1 RMSTAQRRAALRHDP
16 LAQEVEPHR
25 VHCRGCQKWI
35 KLSTISEYTLNNW
48 QIHKHRCPDSPPG
61 SRVATAERKILL
73 LNDPQV
79 LKVCSPGQVECC
91 NCKRVVPLE
100 GEVGYDLTKWI
111 EHKQNCKPCVRS
123 TPRAFPPPSASSTHS
138 KVSAGRSARSP
149 TSAGEGSSRNSTE
162 TAVVTESSP
171 AAVKVGVKRGREEET
186 EDEQVADEPQTN
198 RPRTETYKPP
208 KQDAPSLFGWLMQ
221 PLKEFA
227 RGFREGLGST

>member
-1 RMSTAQRRAALRHDP
+1 MSTAQRRAALRHDP

-48 QIHKHRCPDSPPG
+48 QIHKHRCPDSPSALQLPVRRTPSKPNFSPG

-79 LKVCSPGQVECC
+79 LKVCSPGQVQCC

-111 EHKQNCKPCVRS
+111 EHKQNCKPCVVLTRY
-123 TPRAFPPPSASSTHS
+123 A
-138 KVSAGRSARSP
+138 
-149 TSAGEGSSRNSTE
+149 
-162 TAVVTESSP
+162 
-171 AAVKVGVKRGREEET
+171 
-186 EDEQVADEPQTN
+186 
-198 RPRTETYKPP
+198 
-208 KQDAPSLFGWLMQ
+208 
-221 PLKEFA
+221 
-227 RGFREGLGST
+227 LG